1 MALQQTYIIGDGAKG
16 HHRFV
21 LYISEDTTS
30 IATNQ
35 SHVSWEFVL
44 QPLGNGWDWYYS
56 SQIPVNYIVTINGVQ
71 HTGNIMSYDGKSTV
85 SLAAGYTDITHNQD
99 GYKDISFGF
108 SVWSMDKSYLPGAA
122 SASGTMP
129 LTYIPRQANILSAP
143 NFTDLDNPT
152 ITYSNPAGTAVE
164 SLQACIVYFTDKQY
178 AIAGYREIEKTSTS
192 YTFEL
197 TEEEK
202 SILYAATANS
212 KTLDVTFYV
221 TTIIGGVT
229 YYSTLHR
236 TATIVDADPVIDETI
251 ATPLGRPGV
260 VISGCNYT
268 EFSFTAHA
276 VKGASVKERTVTC
289 GGRTAVINSANYG
302 ALENVESPDFIFT
315 VTDTRGNSTS
325 KPVSLEFVP
334 YVKPTCNL
342 DVDMN
347 VVEGTT
353 AQAKLTISGT
363 AYGGL
368 LGTPSSEAA
377 ESNMSGVGYR
387 WRTLDGEYD
396 DWTVVDSNSIYDY
409 SYEVVVPNLNDQTT
423 YVFQA
428 MIFDGIYDYDNPV
441 LSIEYTARAIP
452 VFDWNDEDFSFNVP
466 VMTNYLKAAEADITN
481 LKADGK
487 PVRAIGDTRRIAR
500 AYTQAELAYEG
511 NSYVNLLRDNSPT
524 DLYNQE
530 LVTFES
536 NGLITVNKNMLA
548 LVNIHI
554 SGANGNG
561 RSWIKLM
568 NYDSDWAHTHC
579 IQYGAYTTSTI
590 SIVLSL
596 SAGTKLG
603 IITAEPITVNG
614 AGLVGSYVEIIEL

>member
-1 MALQQTYIIGDGAKG
+1 MAWQYTHIIGDGAKG

-21 LYISEDTTS
+21 LYVTEESTNNV
-30 IATNQ
+30 TNQ
-35 SHVSWEFVL
+35 SYISWEFVL

-56 SQIPVNYIVTINGVQ
+56 SQIPVNYIVTINGAQ
-71 HTGNIMSYDGKSTV
+71 STGNIMSYDGSSTV
-85 SLAAGYTDITHNQD
+85 SIAKGGTYITHNPY

-122 SASGTMP
+122 SASGYMS

-152 ITYSNPAGTAVE
+152 ITYSNPAGAAVD
-164 SLQACIVYFTDKQY
+164 SLKACIVYFTDKQY
-178 AIAGYREIEKTSTS
+178 MIADYREIEKTSTS

-236 TATIVDADPVIDETI
+236 TATIVDADPIISGTSVIDMGSSSTGI
-251 ATPLGRPGV
+251 TGDGNAI
-260 VISGCNYT
+260 ISGHNYVQCSILA
-268 EFSFTAHA
+268 EG
-276 VKGASVKERTVTC
+276 VKGASITSKTVTC
-289 GGRTAVINSANYG
+289 GNKSVSITDEYG
-302 ALENVESPDFIFT
+302 ILQNVESGTFIFT
-315 VTDTRGNSTS
+315 VTDSRGNSSST
-325 KPVSLEFVP
+325 PVTKDFIP
-334 YVKPTCNL
+334 YTKPTCNL
-342 DVDMN
+342 VVDMQ

-353 AQAKLTISGT
+353 AQAKLVISGT
-363 AYGGL
+363 AYGGNL
-368 LGTPSSEAA
+368 NNYIPPYMNYSQ
-377 ESNMSGVGYR
+377 VGYR
-387 WRTLDGEYD
+387 WKTLDGSYS
-396 DWTVVDSNSIYDY
+396 DWSVIDSNVITDY
-409 SYEVVVPNLNDQTT
+409 SYEVIIPNLNDSTT

-428 MIFDGIYDYDNPV
+428 MIWDDIYGEESPI
-441 LSIEYTARAIP
+441 LSNEYTDRAIP

-466 VMTNYLKAAEADITN
+466 VTME
-481 LKADGK
+481 GK

-500 AYTQAELAYEG
+500 AYTQAELTYEG

-524 DLYNQE
+524 DLYNRE

-568 NYDSDWAHTHC
+568 NYDSNWAHTHC

-590 SIVLSL
+590 SIVLTL

-603 IITAEPITVNG
+603 IVTVEPITVNG
-614 AGLVGSYVEIIEL
+614 ASLVGSYVEIIEL